1 MVLLKNEDKVLPLK
15 SGVKIAL
22 VGPLAKAQ
30 DDLLGSWSAHG
41 RGSDVTT
48 LFDAISAEFGVKNVL
63 YANGCSFEDT
73 PDFSNA
79 VKVAKKSDVI
89 VACLG
94 EPRSWSGENTSRTT
108 IAVPEVQV
116 ELLKQLKTTGK
127 KIIVILSNGRPLDL
141 SKVEPLADAILEIWQ
156 PGVPGGRPAAGALSG
171 RVNPSGKLAVTF
183 PYSTGQIPIYYN
195 RRKPARLPDH
205 GLYKDMTSEPLY
217 SFGHGLSYSN
227 FEYGKV
233 SLSATSVKKG
243 GKLKASVTVKNTGDV
258 DGAETVMWFISDPYC
273 RISRPV
279 MELKHF
285 EKKMIPSGKSAV
297 YEFEIDTERDFSF
310 VDSNGSRFLESGDYY
325 LIVNGEKYKI
335 EVQD

>member
-1 MVLLKNEDKVLPLK
+1 M
-15 SGVKIAL
+15 I
-22 VGPLAKAQ
+22 
-30 DDLLGSWSAHG
+30 
-41 RGSDVTT
+41 
-48 LFDAISAEFGVKNVL
+48 
-63 YANGCSFEDT
+63 
-73 PDFSNA
+73 
-79 VKVAKKSDVI
+79 
-89 VACLG
+89 
-94 EPRSWSGENTSRTT
+94 
-108 IAVPEVQV
+108 
-116 ELLKQLKTTGK
+116 
-127 KIIVILSNGRPLDL
+127 
-141 SKVEPLADAILEIWQ
+141 
-156 PGVPGGRPAAGALSG
+156 
-171 RVNPSGKLAVTF
+171 
-183 PYSTGQIPIYYN
+183 
-195 RRKPARLPDH
+195 
-205 GLYKDMTSEPLY
+205 SEPLY